1 MPRKKKEVV
10 GEESSNLMLWFGVF
24 IVIVIL
30 IWYGSSRIG
39 WWQERMMG
47 EGKVWEDS
55 EMEVGEYYA
64 VYMTTG
70 DIYFGQMDKWQ
81 KNTLKNV
88 HLLRLTE
95 DENNP
100 VVVENFTSS
109 IWGPEGDLIL
119 NDDNIVWR
127 AKISDTS
134 QLTNILK
141 NQI

>member
-1 MPRKKKEVV
+1 MPRKKKEVAAE
-10 GEESSNLMLWFGVF
+10 GESNLLLWFGIF
-24 IVIVIL
+24 IVVIGL
-30 IWYGSSRIG
+30 IWYGFSRMDL
-39 WWQERMMG
+39 WSERMMG
-47 EGKVWEDS
+47 NNYGWENN
-55 EMEVGEYYA
+55 ETEVGEYYA

-100 VVVENFTSS
+100 VVVESFTNSV
-109 IWGPEGDLIL
+109 WQPEGDLIL

-127 AKISDTS
+127 AKISDDS

-141 NQI
+141 SQS